1 MAEAKTSR
9 TAPQMESA
17 RDTAHSIARQE
28 QSRRGL
34 ARWEP
39 FGGPSFGGPFELFD
53 RMTDEMDR
61 AFDRVF
67 RGFGLARRWQHANAF
82 AGPVAI
88 EGLWA
93 PRVEAFQEGD
103 RFVVRAEL
111 PGVKKEDV
119 QVELRDDALII
130 HGERREERNE
140 EREGYYHSEREYG
153 QFHRTI
159 PLPEGAIAE
168 TAKASFR
175 NGVLEV
181 AMQSA
186 PSGGGRGRRLEI
198 MEESGSGSQKP

>member
-1 MAEAKTSR
+1 MAEAKSR
-9 TAPQMESA
+9 SSQQGEAARES
-17 RDTAHSIARQE
+17 SLARQD
-28 QSRRGL
+28 QPRRGIE
-34 ARWEP
+34 RWDA

-67 RGFGLARRWQHANAF
+67 RGFGLARRWQHANALTSPG
-82 AGPVAI
+82 AR

-93 PRVEAFQEGD
+93 PRIEAFQQGD
-103 RFVVRAEL
+103 RFIVRAEL
-111 PGVKKEDV
+111 AGLKKEDV
-119 QVELRDDALII
+119 QVELRDDALAIR
-130 HGERREERNE
+130 GERREARNE

-159 PLPEGAIAE
+159 PLPEGAISE

-181 AMQSA
+181 TMQAA
-186 PSGGGRGRRLEI
+186 PSGGGHGRRLEI
-198 MEESGSGSQKP
+198 TEESASGSQKS